1 MIKLRM
7 KNYSMILTEKQQ
19 KYQFYC
25 QVKLINLNIL
35 QLQESLPPAQNRII
49 EQTKFTYSPLG
60 KAFEKQIKMIKEQ
73 GEKQI
78 KAIEE
83 HGKQQVK

>member
-19 KYQFYC
+19 KYQFCC

-35 QLQESLPPAQNRII
+35 QLQESLPPDQNRII
-49 EQTKFTYSPLG
+49 EQTKFTYSPLS
-60 KAFEKQIKMIKEQ
+60 KAFEKQIKTIKEQ

>member
-7 KNYSMILTEKQQ
+7 QNYSMILTEKQQ

-35 QLQESLPPAQNRII
+35 QLQESLPPDQNRII